1 MRDREHAE
9 KRKRDG
15 RQGGA
20 EDSPQRRDAR
30 IDIDSDSTSV
40 EATPRKRP
48 SPMATRMATRS
59 AEKEGRNNSHQT
71 EGSPTPSGNG
81 GSDLPREITMNDI
94 MQQLLDAQRRA
105 QEKEERHREEI
116 KQL

>member
-48 SPMATRMATRS
+48 SPMATRMIAKGLEREGATS
-59 AEKEGRNNSHQT
+59 AEGEQ
-71 EGSPTPSGNG
+71 SPMS
-81 GSDLPREITMNDI
+81 
-94 MQQLLDAQRRA
+94 
-105 QEKEERHREEI
+105 
-116 KQL
+116 

>member
-1 MRDREHAE
+1 MLAPRGRGGARGGGIAGKGRFESLLQGSGNRKDEEDTVMRDREHAE

-15 RQGGA
+15 RQGGV

-59 AEKEGRNNSHQT
+59 AEKEGRNNSY
-71 EGSPTPSGNG
+71 
-81 GSDLPREITMNDI
+81 
-94 MQQLLDAQRRA
+94 
-105 QEKEERHREEI
+105 
-116 KQL
+116 